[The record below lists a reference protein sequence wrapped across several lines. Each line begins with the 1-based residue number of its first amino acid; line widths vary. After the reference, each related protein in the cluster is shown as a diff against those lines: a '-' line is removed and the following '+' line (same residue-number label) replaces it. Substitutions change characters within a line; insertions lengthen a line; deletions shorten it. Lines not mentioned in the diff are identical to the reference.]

1 MCWNYIFWRWVSWC
15 ILPSIL
21 VGDRVLCSQAI
32 ISDTCLCHVLLCS
45 FMLFYTKL
53 TTVLLYLGGQPTQLS
68 TIFFCDR
75 YNTRCYLSSFYFL
88 HKTYAS
94 IHCNVFFTFYSLTSY
109 HIFYCIWFSTFT
121 VYFNFMCIYLNSFR
135 SKSNMICRKGR
146 EITFFLNNGLDAL
159 SYIFV
164 QILFEFLL

>member
-1 MCWNYIFWRWVSWC
+1 
-15 ILPSIL
+15 L